1 MVERKSAV
9 MEVHDEITIGLNG
22 NHRTICKFLDSKNDR
37 EFRVVS
43 SRLKEMADAML
54 LTEVTYSATSES

>member
-1 MVERKSAV
+1 M
-9 MEVHDEITIGLNG
+9 MEVHDEITIGLNA
-22 NHRTICKFLDSKNDR
+22 NHRTICKFLDSKKNER

-54 LTEVTYSATSES
+54 LTDVTYSATSES

>member
-1 MVERKSAV
+1 
-9 MEVHDEITIGLNG
+9 MEVHNEITIGLNA
-22 NHRTICKFLDSKNDR
+22 NHRTICKFSDSKKNER

-54 LTEVTYSATSES
+54 LADVEHAATSES